1 MVSLPQAYFSSN
13 GQVIPIEWVF
23 LLFFFSLCFLKNME
37 IIHLKIKIIW
47 PVLVWILIEQT
58 QIDDL
63 VKVVLEK

>member
-1 MVSLPQAYFSSN
+1 
-13 GQVIPIEWVF
+13 
-23 LLFFFSLCFLKNME
+23 ME